1 MLNIIILLEIIYA
14 TLLGA
19 LIGLERELKKKDA
32 GFQTYTLVC
41 LGSYLFTM
49 IFYVLYNEFSTGL
62 QISFDPGRIIQS
74 IAIGVG
80 FLGAG
85 TIFKNKEGIKGLTT
99 AAGLWVASAIGIAVA
114 AHEYLVALIVTFLVV
129 LIFVLLG
136 NFEKDIIKK
145 KRGRPSKN

>member
-1 MLNIIILLEIIYA
+1 MLNTIIILELIYA

-19 LIGLERELKKKDA
+19 LIGLEREIKRKDA
-32 GFQTYTLVC
+32 GFQTYALVC
-41 LGSYLFTM
+41 LGSYLFTI
-49 IFYVLYNEFSTGL
+49 IFYALYNSFSYEL

-85 TIFKNKEGIKGLTT
+85 AIFKNSEGIKGLTT

-114 AHEYLVALIVTFLVV
+114 VHEYFIALIVAFLVV
-129 LIFVLLG
+129 IVFVLLG
-136 NFEKDIIKK
+136 TFERDIIKK
-145 KRGRPSKN
+145 

>member
-1 MLNIIILLEIIYA
+1 MLNIIILLELVYA

-19 LIGLERELKKKDA
+19 LIGFEREIKGKDA
-32 GFQTYTLVC
+32 GFQTYALVC
-41 LGSYLFTM
+41 LGSYLFAI
-49 IFYVLYNEFSTGL
+49 IFYTLYDKFNLGY

-99 AAGLWVASAIGIAVA
+99 AAGLWVASAIGIAIAVQ
-114 AHEYLVALIVTFLVV
+114 EYLMALIVTFLVIAV
-129 LIFVLLG
+129 FIFLG
-136 NFEKDIIKK
+136 RFEEKILKK
-145 KRGRPSKN
+145 